1 MSHKR
6 STRFGQSVSVWFLT
20 GVIISYITVKNEI
33 SNLLYNIIKLIQF
46 RKIMEKKT
54 KPLLLC
60 LTRRSY
66 WSLTV
71 VLASMIV
78 GACANKPLSP
88 YSDDTPPLVLLP
100 ISQAGIEDQRG
111 RFREIFCTVLEK
123 RGTTLQDYR
132 PCEEALTRVGIEPEG
147 TGKDVALGASEREL
161 VVLLVQGVGWNC
173 FRNWLDAQGTG
184 RDHIRKYGY
193 DISIAN
199 VDALSSTTNNARQIR
214 DVIMAMELK
223 STQPKLVLLGYS
235 KGAPDILE
243 AVVAYPE
250 IRKYI
255 AAVVSATGAIGGS
268 PLATDA
274 TQSQLEYLKHWPD
287 ADCTSGDGGA
297 IESLLPATRQKWLAE
312 NTLPRDFPYYSLVTY
327 PKPER
332 ISSGLESHYDDL
344 SVVDARNDSQLI
356 SYNQIIPGSTLIG
369 YLNADHWAVSVPIA
383 RTHPNIEYWFV
394 DQNDYPREALLEAIL
409 RFVEEDLSKT
419 IR

>member
-1 MSHKR
+1 MM
-6 STRFGQSVSVWFLT
+6 
-20 GVIISYITVKNEI
+20 
-33 SNLLYNIIKLIQF
+33 IK
-46 RKIMEKKT
+46 KIR
-54 KPLLLC
+54 PLLRDKIKRHL
-60 LTRRSY
+60 LLLIAAITS
-66 WSLTV
+66 SL
-71 VLASMIV
+71 IC
-78 GACANKPLSP
+78 ACSTTPLSP
-88 YSDDTPPLVLLP
+88 YSEDTPPLVLLP

-111 RFREIFCTVLEK
+111 RFREVFCTVLEK

-147 TGKDVALGASEREL
+147 SGEKVALGKSGREL

-173 FRNWLDAQGTG
+173 FHNWLDVQEKG
-184 RDHIRKYGY
+184 RDHIRQFGY
-193 DISIAN
+193 DITIAN

-214 DVIMAMELK
+214 DTIVAMDLK
-223 STQPKLVLLGYS
+223 STQPNLVLLGYS

-243 AVVAYPE
+243 AVVTYPE
-250 IRKYI
+250 IRKHI

-274 TQSQLEYLKHWPD
+274 TQSQIEYLKHWPG

-297 IESLLPATRQKWLAE
+297 IESLLPATRLKWLAE

-332 ISSGLESHYDDL
+332 ISSVLESSYDDL
-344 SVVDARNDSQLI
+344 SAVDARNDSQLI
-356 SYNQIIPGSTLIG
+356 SYNQIIPGSKLIG

-409 RFVEEDLSKT
+409 RFVEEDLSKSVK
-419 IR
+419 